1 MIKFIKVCISVCC
14 CSSDK
19 VIVFFLNVNYIFGLK
34 KPSVSCGLTLGSS
47 SFGVFSMEHV
57 IA

>member
-1 MIKFIKVCISVCC
+1 MFVVAVAIKLSYFFIK
-14 CSSDK
+14 
-19 VIVFFLNVNYIFGLK
+19 VNYIFGLK